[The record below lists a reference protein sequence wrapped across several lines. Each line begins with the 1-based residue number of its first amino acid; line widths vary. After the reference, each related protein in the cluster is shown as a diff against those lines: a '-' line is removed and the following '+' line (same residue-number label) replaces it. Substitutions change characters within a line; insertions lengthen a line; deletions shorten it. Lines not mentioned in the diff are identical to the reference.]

1 MPNDEASFVDANILV
16 YAAMEEAPQHA
27 ASRRLLEFGQRLCV
41 SPQVLA
47 EFYSVVTNPRR
58 VSVPFKPAEAVRF
71 IEQLGSRIE
80 VVSIDPGVVQ
90 KWTKLAI
97 ERAVVGADIFDLQI
111 VATLTTHGLR
121 RIYTYN
127 REDFEGFSGL
137 VSLTPPTSE

>member
-1 MPNDEASFVDANILV
+1 
-16 YAAMEEAPQHA
+16 MEEAPQHA
-27 ASRRLLEFGQRLCV
+27 ASRRLLEFGHNLCV

-58 VSVPFKPAEAVRF
+58 VSAPFKPAEAVSF

-80 VVSIDPGVVQ
+80 VVSIDPVVVQ
-90 KWTKLAI
+90 NWTRLAI

-111 VATLTTHGLR
+111 VATLTAHGIR

-127 REDFEGFSGL
+127 RQDFEGFSGL
-137 VSLTPPTSE
+137 VALAPPSLDS